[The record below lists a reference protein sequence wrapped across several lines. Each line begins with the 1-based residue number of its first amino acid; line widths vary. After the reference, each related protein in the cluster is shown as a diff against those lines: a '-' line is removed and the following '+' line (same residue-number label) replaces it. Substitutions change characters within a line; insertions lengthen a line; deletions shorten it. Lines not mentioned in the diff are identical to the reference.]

1 MYNNYGY
8 NPYYPQQRY
17 QGVDTNNQQPMM
29 TTYQQPMQLAK
40 PSGLLGKSVDNI
52 DVVKAT
58 DIPLDGSISYFP
70 LTDGSAIVSKQL
82 QMDGTSKMVVYKPA
96 KANSKRNMENNYW
109 ALRKAKFDKSI
120 AECKVLSKSSSEL
133 GVCFSRVANLER
145 NKNAQRDNA
154 KYEKNM
160 DLNTEI
166 RDGGYWWY

>member
-29 TTYQQPMQLAK
+29 TTFQQPMQLTK
-40 PSGLLGKSVDNI
+40 PSSLLGKSVDNI

-82 QMDGTSKMVVYKPA
+82 QMDGTSKMVVYKPVKEDSDDSKKFVTFEEMQNELA
-96 KANSKRNMENNYW
+96 KVDILDLEDLKDEIKEIKKQ
-109 ALRKAKFDKSI
+109 LKSMKKPK
-120 AECKVLSKSSSEL
+120 E
-133 GVCFSRVANLER
+133 
-145 NKNAQRDNA
+145 D
-154 KYEKNM
+154 
-160 DLNTEI
+160 
-166 RDGGYWWY
+166 

>member
-29 TTYQQPMQLAK
+29 TTYHQPMQLTK
-40 PSGLLGKSVDNI
+40 PSSLLGKSVDNI

-82 QMDGTSKMVVYKPA
+82 QMDGTSKMVIYKPVKEDNDDSKKFVTFEEMQNELA
-96 KANSKRNMENNYW
+96 KIDILDLEDLKDEIKEIKKQLKSMKKPKEN
-109 ALRKAKFDKSI
+109 
-120 AECKVLSKSSSEL
+120 
-133 GVCFSRVANLER
+133 
-145 NKNAQRDNA
+145 
-154 KYEKNM
+154 
-160 DLNTEI
+160 
-166 RDGGYWWY
+166 